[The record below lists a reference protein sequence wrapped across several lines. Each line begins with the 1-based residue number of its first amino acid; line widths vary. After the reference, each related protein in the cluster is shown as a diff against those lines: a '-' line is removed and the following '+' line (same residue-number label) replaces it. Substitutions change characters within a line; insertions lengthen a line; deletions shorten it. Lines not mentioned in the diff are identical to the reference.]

1 MAVLYITECESMGL
15 DADGKEIQALT
26 MPPIAEQ
33 AVTFGTTTASAAFN
47 ARTRVVMLLSTA
59 AANISFGAAP
69 TATASTTAIPGEVP
83 LFFTVPAGASLKVA
97 AVTR

>member
-1 MAVLYITECESMGL
+1 MATLFITECESMGL
-15 DADGKEIQALT
+15 DADGFEIQALK

-33 AVTFGTTTASAAFN
+33 AVSFSSSTASAAFN
-47 ARTRVVMLLSTA
+47 DRTRVVMLLSTA
-59 AANISFGAAP
+59 AANISFGASP

-83 LFFTVPAGASLKVA
+83 LFFTIPAGASMKVA